1 MTGSD
6 FPQRP
11 IWLTAA
17 IRRALGM
24 IVFAVPIATQGQET
38 LSSLAG
44 VVRNES
50 GNPVEQAQV
59 LLYAG
64 TTPRELRTDRD
75 GRFRF
80 IGVTPGSNRIRV
92 LRIGFQPHDTTMTVS
107 GTTEVEIRL
116 QRVTTLREVEV
127 VGRRT
132 GVYGTVLGR
141 DSLQALEGARVELLG
156 ARTGDTTD
164 LSGAFAMPT
173 DRVGTFMLRV
183 SRKGYDTRM
192 ISVRV
197 PKDTGVGLDIVLQ
210 PGLSADQHME
220 MLWADMAQRIHWK
233 GVNSAVV
240 GHEELTG
247 RGSSLEMAIKFAP
260 SYAKRSLVIDER
272 ACLFVNGIARP
283 FATINDFS
291 VDEIESIEVYGSRS
305 ELSNTLGKRWP
316 RGAICGNPNSRVV
329 PGNRAQLISIWTRR

>member
-1 MTGSD
+1 MIR

-11 IWLTAA
+11 IWINAA
-17 IRRALGM
+17 ALCVLVVLVTPDR
-24 IVFAVPIATQGQET
+24 IEGQET
-38 LSSLAG
+38 LSALQG

-50 GNPVEQAQV
+50 GHPVEQAQV
-59 LLYAG
+59 LLYSG
-64 TTPRELRTDRD
+64 TSPREQRTDRD

-80 IGVTPGSNRIRV
+80 IGVPTGASRLRV
-92 LRIGFQPHDTTMTVS
+92 LRIGFQPHDTTITVS
-107 GTTEVEIRL
+107 GTNTEVTIQLVRL
-116 QRVTTLREVEV
+116 TTLREVEV
-127 VGRRT
+127 VTRRT

-156 ARTGDTTD
+156 ARTGDTTNA
-164 LSGAFAMPT
+164 SGAFAMPT

-183 SRKGYDTRM
+183 SRRGYDTRM
-192 ISVRV
+192 VSIRV
-197 PKDTGVGLDIVLQ
+197 PNDTGVAIDIVLQ
-210 PGLSADQHME
+210 PGLDADQHME

-240 GHEELTG
+240 GREELAG
-247 RGSSLEMAIKFAP
+247 RGASLNMAIKFAP
-260 SYAKRSLVIDER
+260 SYAKRTLVIDER
-272 ACLFVNGIARP
+272 ACVFVNGLPRP

-316 RGAICGNPNSRVV
+316 RGAICGNPNARLV